1 VKRSFEYGP
10 NEVFFEAESTLL
22 ATGYKP
28 EGRLAR
34 ELEGK
39 LVIYNP
45 GDSMQPGNVKEAIWG
60 LP

>member
-1 VKRSFEYGP
+1 MKRSFEYCP
-10 NEVFFEAESTLL
+10 NEVFFEAESTVL

-39 LVIYNP
+39 LAIYIP
-45 GDSMQPGNVKEAIWG
+45 GDSMKLGNVKKAI
-60 LP
+60 